1 MARNVPPL
9 ERVTLSNGVPIGI
22 PKLSALIR
30 QDIAAAVQKEMAA
43 EKPPVPTMTG
53 DYYGNGEQTIENPAD
68 PAYQRALARWEAK
81 VNRAAADRVIA
92 YVLRRLEVDVDLEE
106 VERTR
111 ADMAAVG
118 VDISEMSD
126 RDVYVRY
133 VAIGPTE
140 DYTAVIQAAFDSSR
154 PTEEAIRAA
163 VESFRAHTA
172 R

>member
-9 ERVTLSNGVPIGI
+9 ERVTLSNGIPIGI

-43 EKPPVPTMTG
+43 EKPQPPTTEVDYG
-53 DYYGNGEQTIENPAD
+53 DGPQKIANEAD
-68 PAYQRALARWEAK
+68 PGYRQLLARWETK
-81 VNRAAADRVIA
+81 VNRAAADRVIS
-92 YVLRRLEVDVDLEE
+92 YVLRRLEVDIDPEE

-163 VESFRAHTA
+163 VESFRAHAA